1 MTPPT
6 PPSTSGPR
14 PLVQYPQPTPSPT
27 LPPTYP
33 QAPTAP
39 PLYPP
44 GAPGAYPPGAPGAY
58 PPGAPGSYP
67 PGAYPPGYP
76 GYPPPGCCTQ
86 DPSQPGCC
94 GQQNPQQP
102 GCFGDPAQPF
112 INEQQ
117 GACTSL
123 LSFCDF
129 TTCFTLLLLIA
140 SIIAFGLVLGVKKPD
155 DIFKIYDLGDRSST
169 GLSKKMFSEATA
181 GNSSAAKL
189 VDAVGA
195 QSPYYYLCTQY
206 RDIANATVL
215 PSNECPNK
223 RGLKGSFGSLCM
235 PETLAATPMLMNISQ
250 WCVFRNTL
258 YFIAMVGTFIVLIL
272 VYMIHRQRNPQPA
285 WGQPPAPG
293 SNPQMW
299 QASPPIRFNGTPIW
313 YVFRAVWFCLS
324 IVIFLWVATQMYQFW
339 WFIGYYKQN
348 TVGSLHD
355 FWKKFDKKFVAS
367 VVCVTI
373 YLCWPLCHLAL
384 EIGLWILF
392 VVPWYI
398 YRMMCAPQLETLR
411 KPPDTLLEDIPCCIR
426 LDMFFTECNQMKRA
440 GFSLGLW
447 HILTDTWTPFFECC
461 DFNQQ
466 QQWQMQQQQQQQQQP
481 GGMIPM
487 QPAPQQ
493 PAANSSFASAGSG
506 PTRGFGPS
514 PMSPP
519 IPLAPSAGVRDSHVF
534 SDSAA
539 GCSSEDPHDGS
550 PTVRKSQSGKIHK
563 HHHHHGES
571 SDNPLRHSSKKHRDH
586 KEKTNDAPSTQV
598 APIS

>member
-1 MTPPT
+1 M
-6 PPSTSGPR
+6 
-14 PLVQYPQPTPSPT
+14 
-27 LPPTYP
+27 
-33 QAPTAP
+33 
-39 PLYPP
+39 
-44 GAPGAYPPGAPGAY
+44 
-58 PPGAPGSYP
+58 
-67 PGAYPPGYP
+67 
-76 GYPPPGCCTQ
+76 
-86 DPSQPGCC
+86 
-94 GQQNPQQP
+94 
-102 GCFGDPAQPF
+102 
-112 INEQQ
+112 
-117 GACTSL
+117 
-123 LSFCDF
+123 
-129 TTCFTLLLLIA
+129 
-140 SIIAFGLVLGVKKPD
+140 
-155 DIFKIYDLGDRSST
+155 
-169 GLSKKMFSEATA
+169 
-181 GNSSAAKL
+181 
-189 VDAVGA
+189 
-195 QSPYYYLCTQY
+195 
-206 RDIANATVL
+206 
-215 PSNECPNK
+215 
-223 RGLKGSFGSLCM
+223 GSLCM
-235 PETLAATPMLMNISQ
+235 PHTLSATAFLMNISQ

-466 QQWQMQQQQQQQQQP
+466 QQWQMQQQQQQQQP

-487 QPAPQQ
+487 QPMRPPTWPPAPSATTVPPAGGAPQRPTGGVQ
-493 PAANSSFASAGSG
+493 DRRYSNQQEGGFEADFRVANSSANFKPG
-506 PTRGFGPS
+506 TFT
-514 PMSPP
+514 
-519 IPLAPSAGVRDSHVF
+519 DNT
-534 SDSAA
+534 
-539 GCSSEDPHDGS
+539 PHEQQAIR
-550 PTVRKSQSGKIHK
+550 VSQSGTLVTTPSRSDQPQQAEVVVSRSQNFGEGDEGKEKRHK
-563 HHHHHGES
+563 KEHSHHHHHDDDET
-571 SDNPLRHSSKKHRDH
+571 DEKKREKRERREREK
-586 KEKTNDAPSTQV
+586 KEGKK
-598 APIS
+598 